1 MPGPYANDSL
11 SFSSLNDTRSGSSK
25 VDEAIELYVRA
36 GNMFKMAKRWSE
48 AGNAFC
54 EAAELHWKS
63 GNKHDS
69 ATGYVD
75 AGVCFKKSDPKE
87 AVNCLQKAIEIYT
100 DMGRFNI
107 AAKHHMTVAEIYE
120 SEIVDIEKAITHYE
134 QAADYYKGEES
145 RTSAHRCMLN
155 VARYAAQLE
164 KYQKAI
170 QIYEE
175 VAGDCIE
182 SSLLKYSAKEHYFR
196 AALCHLCVDLLNA
209 QMAIKKYE
217 EVYPAFGDSRECK
230 LVKQLLT
237 KLEEQDSDGFS
248 EVVQEYDSISRLD
261 PWFTNI
267 LLRIKKTISE
277 EGDLR

>member
-1 MPGPYANDSL
+1 MHALTHVHACTS
-11 SFSSLNDTRSGSSK
+11 SGSSK

-54 EAAELHWKS
+54 QAAELHWKS

-69 ATGYVD
+69 ATGYAD
-75 AGVCFKKSDPKE
+75 ASVCYKKSDAKE
-87 AVNCLQKAIEIYT
+87 AVACLQKAIEIYT

-107 AAKHHMTVAEIYE
+107 AAKHHMSVAEIYE
-120 SEIVDIEKAITHYE
+120 SELVDVEKAISHYE

-145 RTSAHRCMLN
+145 RTSAHRCLLN

-164 KYQKAI
+164 QYSKAI
-170 QIYEE
+170 EIYEE

-182 SSLLKYSAKEHYFR
+182 NSLLKYSAKEHYFR
-196 AALCHLCVDLLNA
+196 AALCHMCVDLLNA
-209 QMAIKKYE
+209 QIAVKKYE
-217 EVYPAFGDSRECK
+217 EVFPAFADSRECK
-230 LVKQLLT
+230 LVKTLMQ
-237 KLEEQDSDGFS
+237 KLEEQDVDAFS
-248 EVVQEYDSISRLD
+248 EAVQEYDSISRLD

-267 LLRIKKTISE
+267 LLRIKKTISDE
-277 EGDLR
+277 ADLR